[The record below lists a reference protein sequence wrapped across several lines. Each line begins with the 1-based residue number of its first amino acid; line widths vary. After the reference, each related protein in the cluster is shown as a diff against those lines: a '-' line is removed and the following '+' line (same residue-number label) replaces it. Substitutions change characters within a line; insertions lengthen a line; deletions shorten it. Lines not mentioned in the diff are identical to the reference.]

1 MKLINQEM
9 FSTDLFDQY
18 TKAIIV
24 GKGPTFKPVTKPDD
38 NTILIGINHATA
50 HLTNPDMMVAQDV
63 EVWSEIP
70 KAVKSLGFAVTPT
83 YPHLKCRYVRSVTY
97 QNVIEALTAAKFK
110 GLYIPYNGLNSSIG
124 GFIDMPKSTT
134 PSSGNAAVGFV
145 CLFMRNVKEIT
156 TYGIAAGESQR
167 DAGSYKG
174 HANIFKECSIPGGYT
189 WGFNNMMRTS
199 MENITK
205 QHNIDLNIL

>member
-1 MKLINQEM
+1 MTLLA
-9 FSTDLFDQY
+9 F
-18 TKAIIV
+18 
-24 GKGPTFKPVTKPDD
+24 
-38 NTILIGINHATA
+38 GINHATA

-124 GFIDMPKSTT
+124 GFIDMPNFTLALSFLQECF
-134 PSSGNAAVGFV
+134 AVYDQERTHSELSCD
-145 CLFMRNVKEIT
+145 CLQ
-156 TYGIAAGESQR
+156 S
-167 DAGSYKG
+167 
-174 HANIFKECSIPGGYT
+174 
-189 WGFNNMMRTS
+189 
-199 MENITK
+199 
-205 QHNIDLNIL
+205 